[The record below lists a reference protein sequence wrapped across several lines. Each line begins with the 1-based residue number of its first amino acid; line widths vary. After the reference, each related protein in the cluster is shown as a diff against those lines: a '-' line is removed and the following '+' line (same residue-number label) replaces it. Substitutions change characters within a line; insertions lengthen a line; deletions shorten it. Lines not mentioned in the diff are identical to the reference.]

1 MIDETFEEL
10 ETAITKAEEA
20 LRRELAKIRT
30 GRANADILDGVRVE
44 YYGAQTPLKQ
54 MASISVPEPR
64 LIVVKPFDKTVLG
77 QIEKSIMQGQLGVNP
92 SNDGEV
98 IRIPMP
104 PLTEQRRKE
113 LVKVARAKG
122 EDCKVAIRKARHD
135 AKDMFEALEKD
146 GEIGQDEA
154 ERAKKKL
161 DERVKAAGAQVD
173 GIVGSK
179 EQDILEV

>member
-10 ETAITKAEEA
+10 ESAIVKAEEA

-44 YYGAQTPLKQ
+44 YYGTPTPLKQ

-104 PLTEQRRKE
+104 PLTEDRRKE

-135 AKDMFEALEKD
+135 AKDMIETLEKD
-146 GEIGQDEA
+146 GEVGQDEA

-161 DERVKAAGAQVD
+161 EERIKGAGGSVD
-173 GIVGSK
+173 AIIASK
-179 EQDILEV
+179 EADILEV